1 MGDGKRSGQRQGLL
15 LEGIGGFYY
24 VKADDAVYECKA
36 RGSLRRERITP
47 VAGDRVMITLPDE
60 GYGVLEQVLP
70 RRNVM
75 VRPPVANLDCLAI
88 CVSVAMPRP
97 NLLLLDKMIALAEDL
112 SIEPLVIVTKTD
124 LSAPPFPEHVY
135 RDAGFTVFSVNTAQP
150 DTVHPLREFLRGKIT
165 AFTGNSGVGKSSL
178 LNLLDP
184 TLQRE
189 TGDISEK
196 LGRGRHT
203 TRSTV
208 LIPLED
214 GGYLADTAGFSSLD
228 TERMVTVEKD
238 RLFDCFR
245 EFAPYFGQ
253 CRFTGCSHVHEPQCA
268 VRQAVENGE
277 IAQSRYDSYTVM
289 YAEAET
295 RKPWEK

>member
-1 MGDGKRSGQRQGLL
+1 MSDVKQNGQQGLL

-24 VKADDAVYECKA
+24 VEAADTVYECKA
-36 RGSLRRERITP
+36 RGSLRREHVTP
-47 VAGDRVMITLPDE
+47 VAGDRVIITLPDE

-88 CVSVAMPRP
+88 CVSVAQPRP

-112 SIEPLVIVTKTD
+112 SIEPLVVVTKTD
-124 LSAPPFPEHVY
+124 LSAPPFPEQVY
-135 RDAGFTVFSVNTAQP
+135 RDAGFTVFSVNTAESE
-150 DTVHPLREFLRGKIT
+150 TVEPLREFLRGKIA

-208 LIPLED
+208 LIPLEG

-245 EFAPYFGQ
+245 EFAPYFGK

-268 VRQAVENGE
+268 IRQAVEDGE
-277 IAQSRYDSYTVM
+277 IAPSRYDSYTVM
-289 YAEAET
+289 YAEANT

>member
-1 MGDGKRSGQRQGLL
+1 ML

-24 VKADDAVYECKA
+24 VKVAETVYECKA
-36 RGSLRRERITP
+36 RGSLRREGIVP
-47 VAGDRVMITLPDE
+47 VAGDQVVITLPEE

-88 CVSVAMPRP
+88 CVSVTQPRP
-97 NLLLLDKMIALAEDL
+97 NLLLLDKMIALAENL

-124 LSAPPFPEHVY
+124 LSAPPFPEHIY
-135 RDAGFTVFSVNTAQP
+135 RNAGFTVFSVNTAQP
-150 DTVHPLREFLRGKIT
+150 QSVVPLGEFLRGKVT

-208 LIPLED
+208 LIPLAK

-228 TERMVTVEKD
+228 TERMVTVDKD
-238 RLFDCFR
+238 CLFDCFR

-268 VRQAVENGE
+268 IRQAVEDGE
-277 IAQSRYDSYTVM
+277 IARSRYDSYTVM
-289 YAEAET
+289 YTEAET

>member
-1 MGDGKRSGQRQGLL
+1 MSDVKQNEQQGLL

-24 VKADDAVYECKA
+24 VEAADTVYECKA

-47 VAGDRVMITLPDE
+47 VAGDRVAITVPDE
-60 GYGVLEQVLP
+60 GYGVLERVLP

-88 CVSVAMPRP
+88 CVSVAQPRP

-112 SIEPLVIVTKTD
+112 SIEPLVVVTKTD
-124 LSAPPFPEHVY
+124 LSAPPFPEQVY
-135 RDAGFTVFSVNTAQP
+135 RDAGFTVFSVNTADP
-150 DTVHPLREFLRGKIT
+150 ETAKPLRDFLRGKIT

-208 LIPLED
+208 LIPLAG

-228 TERMVTVEKD
+228 TERMVTVDKE

-245 EFAPYFGQ
+245 EFAPYFGE

-268 VRQAVENGE
+268 VRQAVEDGK
-277 IAQSRYDSYTVM
+277 IAPSRYDSYTVM
-289 YAEAET
+289 YAEANT